1 MSLLAFKS
9 SKDRLT
15 FLLGTNATGD
25 FKLKQMLTSHFKKFL
40 EPLQIMLNVL
50 RLCAISG
57 KTKPE

>member
-1 MSLLAFKS
+1 MSLHAFKS
-9 SKDRLT
+9 SKDKLT
-15 FLLGTNATGD
+15 FLLGTNAAGD

-50 RLCAISG
+50 RLCAINE